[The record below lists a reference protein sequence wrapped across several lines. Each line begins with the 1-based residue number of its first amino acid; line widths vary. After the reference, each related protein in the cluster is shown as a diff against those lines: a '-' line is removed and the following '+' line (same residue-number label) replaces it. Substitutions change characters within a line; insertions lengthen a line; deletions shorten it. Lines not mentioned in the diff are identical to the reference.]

1 MTREQKIRIM
11 MEYLDERA
19 VSIPAY
25 LEEDY
30 QRAINAAFQK
40 IEKLEIRE
48 GVRLDKKKTDPTPAV
63 TPKWTRI
70 KKNTPLE

>member
-19 VSIPAY
+19 VSVPAY

-48 GVRLDKKKTDPTPAV
+48 GVRLDKKKRTPQ
-63 TPKWTRI
+63 RQ
-70 KKNTPLE
+70 

>member
-1 MTREQKIRIM
+1 M

-48 GVRLDKKKTDPTPAV
+48 GVRLDKKKRTPQ
-63 TPKWTRI
+63 RQ
-70 KKNTPLE
+70 

>member
-1 MTREQKIRIM
+1 M

-48 GVRLDKKKTDPTPAV
+48 GVRLDKK
-63 TPKWTRI
+63 
-70 KKNTPLE
+70 NGPLSGSNREEVQDKI

>member
-1 MTREQKIRIM
+1 MTREQKIQIM
-11 MEYLDERA
+11 MELLDEQA

-40 IEKLEIRE
+40 IEKLESRE
-48 GVRLDKKKTDPTPAV
+48 SVRRDKKTDPCGGNREEV
-63 TPKWTRI
+63 Q
-70 KKNTPLE
+70 NNNSSPLV

>member
-48 GVRLDKKKTDPTPAV
+48 GVRLDKKTDPSAAATAKRSQTITHHP
-63 TPKWTRI
+63 
-70 KKNTPLE
+70 

>member
-1 MTREQKIRIM
+1 MTRERKIQIM
-11 MEYLDERA
+11 MELLDEQA

-48 GVRLDKKKTDPTPAV
+48 GVRVDKKTDPSGGNREGSRT
-63 TPKWTRI
+63 K
-70 KKNTPLE
+70 

>member
-1 MTREQKIRIM
+1 MTRERKIQIM
-11 MEYLDERA
+11 MELLDEQA

-48 GVRLDKKKTDPTPAV
+48 GVRVDKKTDPCGWSRQEV
-63 TPKWTRI
+63 QD
-70 KKNTPLE
+70 NNLSPLV